1 MPEPFLPIFGK
12 ENTWIG
18 RWSKQERWREDEI
31 KSLLA
36 SVFTCFI
43 QHYFFPLL
51 VYSSFK
57 TETLQDRDHS
67 FSFSFPQI
75 QPGLKKKKKKGN
87 PRQYSCLENSM
98 DRRAWA
104 GYSHGVTKRRTRLS
118 GWAQHRSSLGLAYCM
133 GNTEGDWNE
142 RNRATALGVSRMQH
156 TERWEVRPRRKR
168 NRRYKGRK
176 DLREWRERLAGADG
190 GGDRWGQDLLWGPPS
205 SLSSRKAL
213 G

>member
-18 RWSKQERWREDEI
+18 RWSKQERWRENEI

-75 QPGLKKKKKKGN
+75 QPGLKQKKKATHSSILAWKI
-87 PRQYSCLENSM
+87 PWT
-98 DRRAWA
+98 RRAWG

-118 GWAQHRSSLGLAYCM
+118 GWAQHRYSLGLAYCM
-133 GNTEGDWNE
+133 GNMEGDWNE

-156 TERWEVRPRRKR
+156 TERWEWFSP
-168 NRRYKGRK
+168 
-176 DLREWRERLAGADG
+176 WSSHG
-190 GGDRWGQDLLWGPPS
+190 GENCS
-205 SLSSRKAL
+205 SSWACTQWLSSRWRRWNRVPSTQWSSESR
-213 G
+213 

>member
-1 MPEPFLPIFGK
+1 MPEPFLPVFGK

-36 SVFTCFI
+36 SVYTCFI

-75 QPGLKKKKKKGN
+75 QPGLKKKKK
-87 PRQYSCLENSM
+87 RQPTPVFLP
-98 DRRAWA
+98 
-104 GYSHGVTKRRTRLS
+104 GKFHGQK
-118 GWAQHRSSLGLAYCM
+118 SLGRLQSWGHKASDTAEWLSTAQIQPRLGILHGEHGRGLKWTKQSNCTGGQQNATYRKM
-133 GNTEGDWNE
+133 G
-142 RNRATALGVSRMQH
+142 
-156 TERWEVRPRRKR
+156 
-168 NRRYKGRK
+168 
-176 DLREWRERLAGADG
+176 
-190 GGDRWGQDLLWGPPS
+190 GQA
-205 SLSSRKAL
+205 KEKKK
-213 G
+213 